1 MPDPRAQPTRTD
13 PSAAATGSGPASAND
28 APDHDVRAVLA
39 ITPFRR
45 LWLALG
51 LSSFGDWLGLLATTS
66 LASALATG
74 TSAKLLAV
82 SGVFILRL
90 APAVV
95 FGPLAGVVADRLNRR
110 WTLVYGD
117 VLRFVLFCTIP
128 IVGTLWWLFVA
139 TILTEIVSLFWM
151 PAKEA
156 TVPNLVPRNRLE
168 AANQLSLVVTYGS
181 APVAAVA
188 FLGVTLLNGVLDN
201 IIRPLAGDP
210 TYLALYLNA
219 LTYLVSALVIWRLE
233 FPTSPRTHLAR
244 EQSVWRTAVEGW
256 RYVGHTPL
264 VRGLVLGMLGAF
276 AAGGFVIGLARSF
289 VLDLGA
295 GSPGYGTLFAAV
307 FAGLALGM
315 WVGPRLLADFSR
327 RRLFGLSIAT
337 AGVWLILLSLVP
349 NIVLAV
355 FFTVGLGFCAGLAWV
370 TGYTLLGLE
379 VGDEMRGRTFAFLLS
394 MVRVVLVSVLAI
406 GPAVAALLS
415 TTLGL
420 PHTVHITD
428 EVSLTY
434 TGVMA
439 TFLLAGVMAL
449 GIGVVTLRAMD
460 DGTGPSLRAE
470 LIEAVRVRHLDIAS
484 PRQAALP
491 GRFVAFEGGDGSGKS
506 TQVRLL
512 GAWLRAQGYRTV
524 LTHEPGATETGEK
537 LREVLLGGTHLVPR
551 AEALVFAADRAHHV
565 ETVVRPALE
574 SGAVV
579 VTDRYVDSSIAYQGA
594 GREMAT
600 SEIARLSRWA
610 TQGLVP
616 DLTVVLDVPP
626 DLGRERRGDEP
637 DRLESE
643 PDDFHGR
650 VRERF
655 RELAQRSP
663 SRYLLVDGSADAEDI
678 ATQVRER
685 LVALLPESPVAREAR
700 LQREAEQRAE
710 AEEQVRAEEE
720 RQRAAELERER
731 AEREQA
737 EREQAERERIERE
750 RAEHAAAG
758 AVTTSIPGRAAGAA
772 ETMPVRTAPAAPAG
786 QGEPDDHTRAEAER
800 TVVLPVTPPVEPRAQ
815 EPGEVEDRTPAEP
828 EAERTVVLPATPP
841 AEPGQGHGDE
851 PNQEGEPSARSE
863 GQRTGPA
870 SGEPGQAGER
880 ATRRGGQRPASPRE
894 RQVGTGDETVE
905 LPVTKP
911 ALEDEIFGLTDEPRS

>member
-1 MPDPRAQPTRTD
+1 VAQGLSGDSRSLLSVSDPTSD
-13 PSAAATGSGPASAND
+13 PAGSPGPSHLEP
-28 APDHDVRAVLA
+28 PDHDVRAVLA

-66 LASALATG
+66 LAAALANG

-117 VLRFVLFCTIP
+117 VLRFILFCTIP
-128 IVGTLWWLFVA
+128 LVGTLWWLFVA
-139 TILTEIVSLFWM
+139 TILIEIVGLFWM

-156 TVPNLVPRNRLE
+156 TVPNLVPRRRLE

-188 FLGVTLLNGVLDN
+188 FLGVTLLNGILDEVVA
-201 IIRPLAGDP
+201 PLRGDP

-219 LTYLVSALVIWRLE
+219 VTYLVSALVIWRLD
-233 FPTSPRTHLAR
+233 FPKPRTRLTR
-244 EQSVWRTAVEGW
+244 EQSVWRIALDGW
-256 RYVGHTPL
+256 RYVGRTPL

-276 AAGGFVIGLARSF
+276 AAGGFVIGLAQAF
-289 VLDLGA
+289 VNDLGA

-327 RRLFGLSIAT
+327 RRLFGLSIAA
-337 AGVWLILLSLVP
+337 AGGWLVLLSLVP
-349 NIVLAV
+349 NMVLAV

-415 TTLGL
+415 TSLSL
-420 PHTVHITD
+420 PHTLHVND

-439 TFLLAGVMAL
+439 TFLLAGVLAL
-449 GIGVVTLRAMD
+449 AIGVVTFRAMD
-460 DGTGPSLRAE
+460 DASGPSLRAE
-470 LIEAVRVRHLDIAS
+470 LAESLRVRQLGITS
-484 PRQAALP
+484 PRQAAMP

-512 GAWLRAQGYRTV
+512 GAWLRAQGYDTV
-524 LTHEPGATETGEK
+524 LTFEPGATRTGEQ
-537 LREVLLGGTHLVPR
+537 LREVLLGGADLVPR
-551 AEALVFAADRAHHV
+551 AEALLFAADRAHHV

-574 SGAVV
+574 AGAIV

-594 GREMAT
+594 GRQMAA

-610 TQGLVP
+610 TGGLVP
-616 DLTVVLDVPP
+616 NLTVVLDVEPS
-626 DLGRERRGDEP
+626 LGRERRGEQQ

-643 PDDFHGR
+643 PDDFHSR
-650 VRERF
+650 VRDRF
-655 RELAQRSP
+655 RELARRAP
-663 SRYLLVDGSADAEDI
+663 SRYLLVDGGADAEDI
-678 ATQVRER
+678 AGLVRER
-685 LVALLPESPVAREAR
+685 LVALLPESPVAAQARVERERRQQEEAQ
-700 LQREAEQRAE
+700 QRALDEALAQAE
-710 AEEQVRAEEE
+710 AERQQREEAERLDRELAG
-720 RQRAAELERER
+720 RAAREAADLEARER
-731 AEREQA
+731 ADRE
-737 EREQAERERIERE
+737 
-750 RAEHAAAG
+750 
-758 AVTTSIPGRAAGAA
+758 AA
-772 ETMPVRTAPAAPAG
+772 E
-786 QGEPDDHTRAEAER
+786 RAEAER
-800 TVVLPVTPPVEPRAQ
+800 RAQETTTLPTVDGTAVLPVVDEPRS
-815 EPGEVEDRTPAEP
+815 TP
-828 EAERTVVLPATPP
+828 L
-841 AEPGQGHGDE
+841 H
-851 PNQEGEPSARSE
+851 
-863 GQRTGPA
+863 
-870 SGEPGQAGER
+870 
-880 ATRRGGQRPASPRE
+880 
-894 RQVGTGDETVE
+894 
-905 LPVTKP
+905 
-911 ALEDEIFGLTDEPRS
+911 DEIFGPRRERRR

>member
-1 MPDPRAQPTRTD
+1 VPDPSTPPPRTD
-13 PSAAATGSGPASAND
+13 PAAAATGSAASSPLE

-45 LWLALG
+45 LWMALG

-128 IVGTLWWLFVA
+128 LVGTLWWLFVA
-139 TILTEIVSLFWM
+139 TILIEIVGLFWM

-156 TVPNLVPRNRLE
+156 TVPNLVPRRRLE

-188 FLGVTLLNGVLDN
+188 FLGITLLNGILDGV
-201 IIRPLAGDP
+201 IPPLAGDP

-219 LTYLVSALVIWRLE
+219 LTYLVSALVIWRLD
-233 FPTSPRTHLAR
+233 FPPAKRSRLAR
-244 EQSVWRTAVEGW
+244 EQSVWRTALEGW

-276 AAGGFVIGLARSF
+276 AAGGFVIGLARAF
-289 VLDLGA
+289 VVDLGA

-307 FAGLALGM
+307 FLGLALGM
-315 WVGPRLLADFSR
+315 WVGPRLLAEFSR
-327 RRLFGLSIAT
+327 RRLFGLSIAA
-337 AGVWLILLSLVP
+337 AGVWLVLLSLVP

-379 VGDEMRGRTFAFLLS
+379 VSDEVRGRTFAFLLS
-394 MVRVVLVSVLAI
+394 MVRVVLVIVLAV

-415 TTLGL
+415 TTLSL
-420 PHTVHITD
+420 PHTLHVNRD
-428 EVSLTY
+428 VSLTY

-449 GIGVVTLRAMD
+449 TIGVMTLRAID

-470 LIEAVRVRHLDIAS
+470 LLEALRVRRPDTAS
-484 PRQAALP
+484 PRQAALA

-512 GAWLRAQGYRTV
+512 GAWLRAQGYDTV
-524 LTHEPGATETGEK
+524 LTHEPGATRTGER
-537 LREVLLGGTHLVPR
+537 LREVLLGGADLVPR
-551 AEALVFAADRAHHV
+551 AEALLFAADRAHHV
-565 ETVVRPALE
+565 ETIIRPALE

-579 VTDRYVDSSIAYQGA
+579 VTDRYIDSSIAYQGA
-594 GREMAT
+594 GREMAS
-600 SEIARLSRWA
+600 SEIAQLSRWA

-616 DLTVVLDVPP
+616 DLTVVLDVEPVT
-626 DLGRERRGDEP
+626 GRRRRGDEH

-643 PDDFHGR
+643 PDDFHSR
-650 VRERF
+650 VRDRF
-655 RELAQRSP
+655 LELARRAP
-663 SRYLLVDGSADAEDI
+663 SRYLLLDGNGDAEEI
-678 ATQVRER
+678 AGQVRAR
-685 LVALLPESPVAREAR
+685 LVAFLPESPVARDAR
-700 LQREAEQRAE
+700 LAREEQQRAE
-710 AEEQVRAEEE
+710 AAAREQEQQRERARAEQ
-720 RQRAAELERER
+720 RQREEAQRLERERAGRAARDAAELEARER
-731 AEREQA
+731 AERE
-737 EREQAERERIERE
+737 
-750 RAEHAAAG
+750 
-758 AVTTSIPGRAAGAA
+758 AA
-772 ETMPVRTAPAAPAG
+772 EQRARELARREPATAG
-786 QGEPDDHTRAEAER
+786 IDQRA
-800 TVVLPVTPPVEPRAQ
+800 
-815 EPGEVEDRTPAEP
+815 DRTM
-828 EAERTVVLPATPP
+828 VLPAVDAP
-841 AEPGQGHGDE
+841 APV
-851 PNQEGEPSARSE
+851 
-863 GQRTGPA
+863 PA
-870 SGEPGQAGER
+870 SGQDDSSPEDSGARPHRVPTDEPPR
-880 ATRRGGQRPASPRE
+880 ARNDQTQPLPAA
-894 RQVGTGDETVE
+894 
-905 LPVTKP
+905 KP
-911 ALEDEIFGLTDEPRS
+911 ALDDEIFGTSDEGRR

>member
-1 MPDPRAQPTRTD
+1 
-13 PSAAATGSGPASAND
+13 
-28 APDHDVRAVLA
+28 VRAVLS

-45 LWLALG
+45 LWMALG

-66 LASALATG
+66 LASALASG

-128 IVGTLWWLFVA
+128 IVGTLWWLFAA
-139 TILTEIVSLFWM
+139 TILIEVVGLFWM

-156 TVPNLVPRNRLE
+156 TVPNLVPRKRLE

-188 FLGVTLLNGVLDN
+188 FLGITLLNGVLDN
-201 IIRPLAGDP
+201 VIPPLAGDP

-219 LTYLVSALVIWRLE
+219 VTYLVSALVIWRLD
-233 FPTSPRTHLAR
+233 FPKPTTHLAR
-244 EQSVWRTAVEGW
+244 EQSIWRTALEGW
-256 RYVGHTPL
+256 RYVGRTPL

-276 AAGGFVIGLARSF
+276 AAGGFVIGLARTF
-289 VLDLGA
+289 VSDLGA

-307 FAGLALGM
+307 FLGLALGM
-315 WVGPRLLADFSR
+315 WVGPRLLAEFSR
-327 RRLFGLSIAT
+327 RRLFGLAIAA
-337 AGVWLILLSLVP
+337 AGVWLVLLSLVP

-379 VGDEMRGRTFAFLLS
+379 VGDEVRGRTFAFLLS

-415 TTLGL
+415 STLSL
-420 PHTVHITD
+420 PHTVHLND
-428 EVSLTY
+428 QVSLTY

-439 TFLLAGVMAL
+439 TFLLAGVIAL
-449 GIGVVTLRAMD
+449 SIGVMTLRAMD

-470 LIEAVRVRHLDIAS
+470 LLEALRVRQLGTTS
-484 PRQAALP
+484 PRQAAMA

-512 GAWLRAQGYRTV
+512 GAWLRAQGYDAV
-524 LTHEPGATETGEK
+524 LTHEPGATATGQR
-537 LREVLLGGTHLVPR
+537 LREVLLGGADLVPR
-551 AEALVFAADRAHHV
+551 AEALLFAADRAHHV

-574 SGAVV
+574 AGSIV

-594 GREMAT
+594 GRALVS
-600 SEIARLSRWA
+600 SEVAQLSRWA

-626 DLGRERRGDEP
+626 GLGRLRRGDEH

-643 PDDFHGR
+643 PDDFHSR
-650 VRERF
+650 VRDHF
-655 RELAQRSP
+655 LKLAHRAP
-663 SRYLLVDGSADAEDI
+663 SRYLVVDGSGDPEEI
-678 ATQVRER
+678 AAQVRER
-685 LVALLPESPVAREAR
+685 LAGLLPESPVARDAR
-700 LQREAEQRAE
+700 LRREAVQREE
-710 AEEQVRAEEE
+710 AA
-720 RQRAAELERER
+720 ERER
-731 AEREQA
+731 AEARALAEA
-737 EREQAERERIERE
+737 ERRQREDEERRQRE
-750 RAEHAAAG
+750 AA
-758 AVTTSIPGRAAGAA
+758 GRAAREAA
-772 ETMPVRTAPAAPAG
+772 ELEARERDLREAETRQLRQRPEADPRDGAGQTVPLTVPAAPPAAAAAPERQPETRTAPAPPRTP
-786 QGEPDDHTRAEAER
+786 EDDETMQ
-800 TVVLPVTPPVEPRAQ
+800 LPVTEPPL
-815 EPGEVEDRTPAEP
+815 D
-828 EAERTVVLPATPP
+828 
-841 AEPGQGHGDE
+841 
-851 PNQEGEPSARSE
+851 
-863 GQRTGPA
+863 
-870 SGEPGQAGER
+870 
-880 ATRRGGQRPASPRE
+880 
-894 RQVGTGDETVE
+894 
-905 LPVTKP
+905 
-911 ALEDEIFGLTDEPRS
+911 DEIFGTPNERRR